1 LNDLYDYISKGLV
14 LSEEAKEYINSIS
27 KEKRVKKNDILI
39 RQGQKVNKTYF
50 VVTGCLR
57 SYGTDREG
65 KDHTMQFAIKN
76 WWISD
81 FMAWFEDKP
90 TSLTIE
96 CVTDSML
103 IEIKISD
110 LEELYKRFPVFE
122 SFQRKNLEK
131 HLASI
136 QKRLLNQLQLSAEE
150 RYAVFLEK
158 YPEIEKHA
166 LNYHIASY
174 LGITQQS
181 LSRIRSEKNKS
192 INLS

>member
-1 LNDLYDYISKGLV
+1 MNELYDYISKGLD
-14 LSEEAKEYINSIS
+14 LSKEAKKYINSIS
-27 KEKRVKKNDILI
+27 KEKRVMKGDVLI
-39 RQGQKVNKTYF
+39 REGQKVNKTYF
-50 VVTGCLR
+50 VVAGCLR
-57 SYGTDREG
+57 SYGTDKEG
-65 KDHTMQFAIKN
+65 KEHTMQFAIKN

-96 CVTDSML
+96 CITDSIL

-110 LEELYKRFPVFE
+110 LEELYRRFPVFE
-122 SFQRKNLEK
+122 AFQRKNLEK
-131 HLASI
+131 HLASL

-150 RYAVFLEK
+150 RYVLFLEE
-158 YPEIEKHA
+158 YPEIEKYA

-181 LSRIRSEKNKS
+181 LSRIRSENKS
-192 INLS
+192 IN